1 MSKSEREHIEDVKEA
16 IARMKDAARDV
27 QEGLRGI
34 MAHNQGVEKVAR
46 MNAAYLTLG
55 EFESIAG
62 DIKQAHGRGTE
73 RLMDHFPGYDSVIS
87 ADGKGR

>member
-16 IARMKDAARDV
+16 IARMKDAARDA

-34 MAHNQGVEKVAR
+34 MAHNQGVEKAAR

-73 RLMDHFPGYDSVIS
+73 RLLKHFPGYEGVVVM
-87 ADGKGR
+87 GPGR